1 MSDPLALVPLAAG
14 AYGGRVDDLEARQL
28 VAAGLTLLARCAPL
42 VRALAGRRSAIL
54 LPTCPAYLVALAASE
69 GRGAALLN
77 PVATAH
83 ELSYQLEDADV
94 GAVFTNRALALRLP
108 ASMPRVILDDA
119 PRSATFIREGG
130 EHEVDLGS
138 HAGLELSGDPETSGR
153 DEEVVIVH
161 TSAMAGFPLGAIL
174 THRNLLVNARS
185 TIEAGRLTSADH
197 ALSVLPSSHLFGLTV
212 TVLAPLLAGGRV
224 TTMDRFNP
232 VRAIELLENGG
243 ITMLVGVPAVFAGL
257 VTALERRGEG
267 LVAALERRGAGLS
280 GGSLRLC
287 ICGGAPLDP
296 RLQERWHQL
305 TGVELRQG
313 YGLTEAGP
321 VCLFNRVDQ
330 ENRRGALGV
339 VFPGVRVTIRDPGSS
354 TEMPRGITGEI
365 CVSGNNVF
373 AGYVAGGEHG
383 LKRQGE
389 WLHTGDLG
397 EMDDDGVVTFRGV
410 LKAMFTRNGFNIYPR
425 ELERVILDLP
435 GVRSAMVR
443 AIPHPVREHDIAID
457 VIGDTTVDDVRRW
470 CEERLAGYKQP
481 SEIQVIPG

>member
-14 AYGGRVDDLEARQL
+14 AYGGRVDDFEARQL
-28 VAAGLTLLARCAPL
+28 VAAGLTLLARSAPL

-54 LPTCPAYLVALAASE
+54 LPTSPAYLVALAASE

-77 PVATAH
+77 PVSTAH
-83 ELSYQLEDADV
+83 ELSYQLDDAGV
-94 GAVFTNRALALRLP
+94 GTVFTNRALASRLP

-138 HAGLELSGDPETSGR
+138 HSGLELSGDPDVPGR
-153 DEEVVIVH
+153 DEEAVIVY

-174 THRNLLVNARS
+174 THRSLLANARA
-185 TIEAGRLTSADH
+185 TIEAGGLTSADH

-232 VRAIELLENGG
+232 VRAIELIESGG
-243 ITMLVGVPAVFAGL
+243 ITMLVGVPAVYAGL
-257 VTALERRGEG
+257 LT
-267 LVAALERRGAGLS
+267 ALERRGAGLS

-321 VCLFNRVDQ
+321 VCLFNRMDQ
-330 ENRRGALGV
+330 PNRRGVLGIA
-339 VFPGVRVTIRDPGSS
+339 FPGVRITIRDPGAG
-354 TEMPRGITGEI
+354 TEMPRGTTGEI
-365 CVSGNNVF
+365 CVAGESVF
-373 AGYVAGGEHG
+373 AGYVAGGERG
-383 LKRQGE
+383 LQRRGE

-397 EMDDDGVVTFRGV
+397 EMDHAGAVIFRGV

-425 ELERVILDLP
+425 EVERVILALP

-443 AIPHPVREHDIAID
+443 AVPHPVREHDIAID
-457 VIGDTTVDDVRRW
+457 VIGSTTVDDVRRW

-481 SEIQVIPG
+481 SEIQVIAQ